1 MVKRFPGAVP
11 HIGGEQHQHSRPGAH
26 LVLRLQRRSGNAV
39 GLAELDPAF
48 ARALIGHA
56 ACPTWQEE
64 TPRTTQVMTEDK
76 ARESYQQIV
85 DQSSP

>member
-11 HIGGEQHQHSRPGAH
+11 HIGGEQHRHPRPGAH
-26 LVLRLQRRSGNAV
+26 LLLRLQGGPGDAA
-39 GLAELDPAF
+39 GLAKLDPAF
-48 ARALIGHA
+48 ARAVIGHA

-64 TPRTTQVMTEDK
+64 TPRNTPVMTEDK
-76 ARESYQQIV
+76 ARESYQQVV